1 MRRDPRIP
9 DRPQKFRKDIW
20 LVEVKETGE
29 PIVVLN
35 KTFMELNTLMNEE
48 FGINGWEIHDRESTG
63 MLTAL
68 AG

>member
-1 MRRDPRIP
+1 MKRDHRIP
-9 DRPQKFRKDIW
+9 DQPQKFRMDIW

-63 MLTAL
+63 MLTAQ
-68 AG
+68 AS

>member
-63 MLTAL
+63 MLTVL